1 MPGTVDDFMQ
11 RFGGGGT
18 MDESEAAQYHDRFTS
33 DHANDRS
40 FDNSTY
46 HQAASQYLGKLPD
59 EQFHQTTRTAMAQM
73 PQEQRAGLLGTLMGA
88 LGGGAGLGGAAA
100 GGGGGLGG
108 IARMLGLGSTDPNQ
122 MSNDDAAKLMNYA
135 RKENPGA
142 LQQTVAEKPWFVK
155 ALGNPV
161 VMGAL
166 TLAAAKLL
174 SGQRRNA

>member
-33 DHANDRS
+33 NSPNDRE
-40 FDNSTY
+40 FDNNTY

-59 EQFHQTTRTAMAQM
+59 DQFHQAAQNAVRQM
-73 PQEQRAGLLGTLMGA
+73 PQQDRADLLGTLMGA
-88 LGGGAGLGGAAA
+88 LGGGASGDGLGGLAKT
-100 GGGGGLGG
+100 
-108 IARMLGLGSTDPNQ
+108 LGLSSTDPNQ
-122 MSNDDAAKLMNYA
+122 MSADDAARVMNYA
-135 RKENPGA
+135 RKEQPQA
-142 LQQTVAEKPWFVK
+142 VQQTIAEKPWFVK

-166 TLAAAKLL
+166 AVAASKLL
-174 SGQRRNA
+174 SGQRRGA